1 MGVFA
6 PYPSAERMSPSHHL
20 PKERASAKTL
30 RWAEFG
36 MPKNKHKASV
46 IGAEWVEGWQDI
58 RPHREGQGI

>member
-1 MGVFA
+1 MIRRSQSQEHGGRTFQA
-6 PYPSAERMSPSHHL
+6 
-20 PKERASAKTL
+20 KERASAKTL

-36 MPKNKHKASV
+36 MPKNKHKARV